1 MNNRQNAVTRRIF
14 LQALGAGGLS
24 ALLGACEQTEPA
36 GTTSTEMQAGEPNLR
51 GATTAPTGPGTTTP
65 QSPFNPDS
73 AGEDNPY
80 LAVARGI
87 DPEAITMA
95 ALAAIGGIER
105 FVKAG
110 NDVIIKPNIC
120 VDYHPAEY
128 AATTNPVVVGT
139 LVKLCLGAGARR
151 VRVMDSGFGGTA
163 ESAYARSGIQEA
175 VRAAGGEMEIMNRHK
190 FNKVRIPAGR
200 SIREWPIYQDA
211 LNADV
216 LINVPIAKHHS
227 LARLTLGGKN
237 LMGLILNRGS
247 IHSDLGQRIADLT
260 SVIRPALTVVDAVR
274 ILMRNGPTGGN
285 LDDVKLANTV
295 IASHDIVATD
305 AYAATLFDMTGTD
318 ISYIKAAAGMGLGT
332 LDLNRIQIAE
342 VAV

>member
-1 MNNRQNAVTRRIF
+1 MNRRPQAITRSFF
-14 LQALGAGGLS
+14 LHALGAGGFT
-24 ALLGACEQTEPA
+24 ALLRACDRTGPASSPPAAGKISDKAQSTATIAPADARDPATGIPAEPA
-36 GTTSTEMQAGEPNLR
+36 TGLR
-51 GATTAPTGPGTTTP
+51 
-65 QSPFNPDS
+65 
-73 AGEDNPY
+73 DNPY

-87 DPEAITMA
+87 DPEAVTIA

-105 FVKAG
+105 FVKVG

-120 VDYHPAEY
+120 VDYHPPEY
-128 AATTNPVVVGT
+128 AATTNPTVVAT
-139 LVKLCLGAGARR
+139 LVRLCLGAGARR
-151 VRVMDSGFGGTA
+151 VRVMDSGFGGTP
-163 ESAYARSGIQEA
+163 ESAYARSGILDA

-190 FNKVRIPAGR
+190 FNKVRIPEGR

-211 LNADV
+211 LNTDV
-216 LINVPIAKHHS
+216 LINVPIAKHHG

-285 LDDVKLANTV
+285 LDDVKLTNTV
-295 IASHDIVATD
+295 IAGHDIVATD
-305 AYAATLFDMTGTD
+305 AYAATLFDLAGTE
-318 ISYIKAAAGMGLGT
+318 ISYIKAAAAMGLGT
-332 LDLNRIQIAE
+332 LDLEQIQIEE